1 MNRTRWIGALVAVA
15 LVLGMAFVPGCASEQ
30 ATIEQPV
37 AETETPATEETTPA
51 EVPSDIRT
59 AMIQAANDYFKSE
72 PVPTIAGAD
81 LLKIANEKNP
91 DYQIVDIR
99 AAEHYALGHI
109 EGAINIPFAD
119 MVEDD
124 SLAKLDPDK
133 KIVVVCYTGHTASM
147 TNMVWN
153 MLGYDAVTLKFGMSG
168 WVADKAIV
176 GVDIPGKAGAGY
188 PTVSTPT
195 DPSGPFE
202 APEFEAEYADIAEAI
217 KGQTQAYLDKDL
229 SRTIEVA
236 DVYDVVQSKNQ
247 AYQIISVRKAED
259 YAKGHIDGAIN
270 ILWTD
275 IADNL
280 DKVDPS
286 KKTIIYCYTGHT
298 GGEATMFLNLMGYEA
313 YNMKFGMSGWTNDT
327 AMGGLT
333 GFDPATVPGYP
344 TVK

>member
-1 MNRTRWIGALVAVA
+1 MSHKRWITALLAIA
-15 LVLGMAFVPGCASEQ
+15 LVLGMTVVPGCASEQ
-30 ATIEQPV
+30 ATIEAP
-37 AETETPATEETTPA
+37 ATETPAAEETPVSEA
-51 EVPSDIRT
+51 PSDIRT
-59 AMIQAANDYFKSE
+59 AMIAAANDYFKDE

-81 LLKIANEKNP
+81 LLKIANDKDPN
-91 DYQIVDIR
+91 YQIVDIR

-109 EGAINIPFAD
+109 EGAINIPFAT
-119 MVEDD
+119 MVDD
-124 SLAKLDPDK
+124 ESLAKLDPAK

-153 MLGYDAVTLKFGMSG
+153 MLGYDTVTLKFGMSG

-195 DPSGPFE
+195 EAGGPFE
-202 APEFEAEYADIAEAI
+202 APELEGEYADVAEAI
-217 KGQTQAYLDKDL
+217 KGQTKAYFARDVAP
-229 SRTIEVA
+229 TIEVA
-236 DVYDVVQSKNQ
+236 DVYGLVQAKDPG
-247 AYQIISVRKAED
+247 YQIISVRKAED

-298 GGEATMFLNLMGYEA
+298 GGEAAMFLNLMGYEA

>member
-1 MNRTRWIGALVAVA
+1 MSYKRWMTALLAAV
-15 LVLGMAFVPGCASEQ
+15 LVLGLVAVPGCATDEP
-30 ATIEQPV
+30 AVEEEV
-37 AETETPATEETTPA
+37 AEETTA
-51 EVPSDIRT
+51 SEPSADMRA
-59 AMIQAANDYFKSE
+59 AMIEAANEYFKNE

-81 LLKIANEKNP
+81 LLKIVNDKDP
-91 DYQIVDIR
+91 GYQIIDIR
-99 AAEHYALGHI
+99 LPEHYALGHI
-109 EGAINIPFAD
+109 DGAINIPFKTTAD
-119 MVEDD
+119 DE
-124 SLAKLDPDK
+124 SLAKLDDTK

-176 GVDIPGKAGAGY
+176 GQDIPGKAGMGY

-195 DPSGPFE
+195 EAGGPFE
-202 APEFEAEYADIAEAI
+202 APELEGEYADVAEAI
-217 KGQTQAYLDKDL
+217 KGQAKAYFA
-229 SRTIEVA
+229 SGAAPTIAPE
-236 DVYDVVQSKNQ
+236 DVYTIVQAKDP
-247 AYQIISVRKAED
+247 AYQIISVRKPED

-270 ILWTD
+270 IWWMD

-286 KKTIIYCYTGHT
+286 KKIIIYCYTGHT
-298 GGEATMFLNLMGYEA
+298 GGEATMFLNLMGYDA
-313 YNMKFGMSGWTNDT
+313 YNMKFGMSGWTND
-327 AMGGLT
+327 AGMGGLT